1 MKKVVLVCACLA
13 LFFFPFYGEY
23 IINYNNIFETSS
35 QDFMVFWD
43 LRVPRVILAFFTGAI
58 LAMSGFIFQTLFK
71 NALITPYTLG
81 VASGAT
87 LFTAIFIIFLPMVT
101 YTIGGFI
108 GSVLTIISLFFIS
121 NRINSNSILAQT
133 NSFLLVGIALS
144 FFYAACLNLLF
155 SISNFEEN
163 YSIVRFTLGSLDIV
177 GFTYVYP
184 IIFAALFLLFI
195 VYKYQYEIKLLLT
208 SNQNAFLKGIEVKKT
223 NLILLLSV
231 SLCVGLCVSFT
242 GPIGFIG
249 LVVPHMIKII
259 YKQSAAK
266 LFIPVFFYGGFFL
279 AFCDFISR
287 NLIQSSVVPIGIVTA
302 FVGAPFFI
310 YLIIRQNKRV

>member
-1 MKKVVLVCACLA
+1 MKRTILILS
-13 LFFFPFYGEY
+13 LFSLILFPFFGDF
-23 IINYNNIFETSS
+23 IIDFSNIFDKNS
-35 QDFMVFWD
+35 QDYVVFWD
-43 LRVPRVILAFFTGAI
+43 LRIPRVILAFFTGSI
-58 LAMSGFIFQTLFK
+58 LAISGLIFQTLFK

-87 LFTAIFIIFLPMVT
+87 LFTAFFIIFLPALS
-101 YTIGGFI
+101 YSIGGFL
-108 GSVLTIISLFFIS
+108 GSIFTIVSLFLIS

-155 SISNFEEN
+155 SISNFQEN

-177 GFTYVYP
+177 GFTYVFP
-184 IIFAALFLLFI
+184 VMLCALFLLFI
-195 VYKYQYEIKLLLT
+195 VYKYKKDIKLLLT
-208 SNQNAFLKGIEVKKT
+208 SNQNALLKGVEVKKV

-231 SLCVGLCVSFT
+231 SFCVGVCVSFT

-259 YKQSAAK
+259 YKKSATK
-266 LFIPVFFYGGFFL
+266 LFMPVFFYGGVFL
-279 AFCDFISR
+279 AFSDFVSR
-287 NLIQSSVVPIGIVTA
+287 NLIESSVIPIGIVTA
-302 FVGAPFFI
+302 FIGAPFFI
-310 YLIIRQNKRV
+310 YLIVRRSKS